1 MFVKLLASEQ
11 SVEIKNIPGDH
22 YQVGEVED
30 DEEEH
35 DSKESVDLV
44 VVVVGLIVRPGGV
57 FIYQTK

>member
-22 YQVGEVED
+22 DQVGEVED

-35 DSKESVDLV
+35 DSEESVDL